1 MELSRAAPGTSVGG
15 AGGGS
20 RSERSGARQQRRVA
34 RTASTPWRPAAQ
46 RTRARGFTL
55 LEVLVAVAI
64 LGLSLTAI
72 LSAQAGAISG
82 ASHARYMSLSVGLAR
97 CKMSEIEQQLARDGF
112 QETDVNDS
120 GPCCE
125 GDETPNITCSWR
137 IEKPQ
142 FPEASAELDLDTDI
156 GSGQL
161 GALGAL
167 GKSEGGDQV
176 VMPDAGIKGVAEA
189 LAGGGTGD
197 LASMASGGM
206 SSIASMVMSMVYPDL
221 KTLFEAAT
229 RRATVTL
236 TWTEGVRSYDV
247 TLVQW
252 IADPK
257 QAGIVGS
264 LPGEG
269 EDATPVPSGTA
280 TGTATRTSTGTSTRT
295 TPTHKLRP

>member
-1 MELSRAAPGTSVGG
+1 M
-15 AGGGS
+15 
-20 RSERSGARQQRRVA
+20 
-34 RTASTPWRPAAQ
+34 
-46 RTRARGFTL
+46 
-55 LEVLVAVAI
+55 VAVAI

-82 ASHARYMSLSVGLAR
+82 ASHARHMSVSVGLAR
-97 CKMSEIEQQLARDGF
+97 CKMSEIEQLLARDGF
-112 QETDVNDS
+112 QEMDVNDS

-137 IEKPQ
+137 SEKPQ
-142 FPEASAELDLDTDI
+142 FPDPSPGELDLDTDI

-176 VMPDAGIKGVAEA
+176 LMPDAGIKGVAEA
-189 LAGGGTGD
+189 LAGGNSGD
-197 LASMASGGM
+197 LASLASGGM
-206 SSIASMVMSMVYPDL
+206 SSIASMVMGMVYPDL
-221 KTLFEAAT
+221 KNLFEAAT

-269 EDATPVPSGTA
+269 EDVTPVPSGTA
-280 TGTATRTSTGTSTRT
+280 TGTGTRTSTGTSTRT
-295 TPTHKLRP
+295 IPKPKFHP